1 MPIFAK
7 RIYNQK
13 SIPIIYFFLEY
24 YNPVTVTYDIAMSF
38 MKGVDDMKKE
48 FDFKAILAMVLVAAL
63 IIGLFTNRITSQE
76 FIPLVSIVLT
86 FYFTIKK
93 KEED

>member
-1 MPIFAK
+1 
-7 RIYNQK
+7 
-13 SIPIIYFFLEY
+13 
-24 YNPVTVTYDIAMSF
+24 
-38 MKGVDDMKKE
+38 MKKE

-86 FYFTIKK
+86 FYFTTKK
-93 KEED
+93 KEEEN